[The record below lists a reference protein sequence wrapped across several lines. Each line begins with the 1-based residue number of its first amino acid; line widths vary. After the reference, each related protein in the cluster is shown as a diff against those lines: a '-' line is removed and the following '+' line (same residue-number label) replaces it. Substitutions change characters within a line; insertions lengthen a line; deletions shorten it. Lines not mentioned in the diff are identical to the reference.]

1 MIKKISI
8 ITMIT
13 IMLLVTLQPVVY
25 GTDDDETWI
34 RDAFRAVNS
43 FLTEDISSLNTFGAG
58 DRLIDFFTTIIK
70 WVNTILVVTLFSLS
84 AIALSY
90 NGVKYILASDNPNEL
105 SNVKKNFRTIF
116 TGMAY
121 GFGAWTIWG
130 IAMKIV
136 TLIIKSFANY

>member
-1 MIKKISI
+1 MIKRIFI
-8 ITMIT
+8 LIAITLS
-13 IMLLVTLQPVVY
+13 LLVILQPVVY
-25 GTDDDETWI
+25 GANDDGTWI
-34 RDAFRAVNS
+34 RDAFRAVYS

-70 WVNTILVVTLFSLS
+70 WVNTILVVTLFSIS

-105 SNVKKNFRTIF
+105 SNVKKNFRTIL

-136 TLIIKSFANY
+136 TLIIKSFAKY